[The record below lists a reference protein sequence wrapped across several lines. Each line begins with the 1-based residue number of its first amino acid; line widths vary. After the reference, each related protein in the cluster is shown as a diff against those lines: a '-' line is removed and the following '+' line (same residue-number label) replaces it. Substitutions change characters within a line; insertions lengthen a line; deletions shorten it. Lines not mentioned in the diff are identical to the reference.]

1 VSKYRMARRSF
12 FRGLGAGA
20 AGVAGLKT
28 LLRTMEASA
37 AGTPPPPRFLMT
49 HWPVGT
55 QKYWFCPVT
64 VGSDPN
70 PALPALPT
78 IAPNG
83 TNWDFS
89 RILKPFGDA
98 GLKSDMIIL
107 YNLNSGSVGSFGGG
121 HEAGTP
127 QSSTGARTPGTRSN
141 GGETD
146 DAVSGGPSWDQ
157 ILLKTVAQLQT
168 PGVGYVNAI
177 CDARVDSQETSTQ
190 CLSYD
195 YKTQSTPAAQ
205 GGSGGSV
212 TENIPLLPILSPLS
226 LFTKLFMNVS
236 GGGGSGADTAR
247 LLKARKSVLDCARGQ
262 LGRLKTIAPGSEAPK
277 IDIHADAI
285 RKIEDVLTMQI
296 NSGVITPPSCT
307 PPAMPDAALV
317 GKNSKVNGDYRNVG
331 SGATTATVDDSG
343 IHEQIGRAH
352 MGILKAAFVC
362 DLIRVG
368 TFQWSPGTNHVSFKG
383 LYPGNANIYM
393 HHPSS
398 HQINNS
404 SWSLQNPSG
413 ASTQQ
418 TEILQFLANVQTW
431 YNTKMADILKDW
443 KATTDIYGGNLL
455 SHTIIPYITEVAE
468 SNHSKSSLPA
478 MIFGGSALGMKG
490 GQFQQFTQSRP
501 HNDLWISIAQ
511 AYFKTTSPL
520 TNLPAT
526 NADGTVNSF
535 VRNNVNPISG
545 LWALP

>member
-1 VSKYRMARRSF
+1 MSSYRIARRSF
-12 FRGLGAGA
+12 MRSLGAGA

-28 LLRTMEASA
+28 LLRSMEAAA

-55 QKYWFCPVT
+55 QKYWFCPVA

-70 PALPALPT
+70 PALPTLPT
-78 IAPNG
+78 LAANG

-98 GLKSDMIIL
+98 GLKNDMIVL
-107 YNLNSGSVGSFGGG
+107 YNLNNGNVGAFGGG

-127 QSSTGARTPGTRSN
+127 QCTTGARTPGTRSN

-157 ILLKTVAQLQT
+157 IFLKLVPQLQR

-195 YKTQSTPAAQ
+195 YKTQATPAAQ
-205 GGSGGSV
+205 GGSGGTV
-212 TENIPLLPILSPLS
+212 TENIPLLPTLSPVA
-226 LFTKLFMNVS
+226 LFDKLFMGVS
-236 GGGGSGADTAR
+236 GGGGGGADATR

-262 LGRLKTIAPGSEAPK
+262 LGRLKTVAPGSEASK

-285 RKIEDVLTMQI
+285 RKIEEVLTTQI

-307 PPAMPDAALV
+307 PPARPDPALV
-317 GKNSKVNGDYRNVG
+317 GQATKRNGNYRSVG
-331 SGATTATVDDSG
+331 SGATTANTDDSG
-343 IHEQIGRAH
+343 IHEQIGKAH

-383 LYPGNANIYM
+383 LYPGNTNIYM

-413 ASTQQ
+413 ATAQQ
-418 TEILQFLANVQTW
+418 TEILHFLANVQTW
-431 YNTKMADILKDW
+431 YNQKMADILKDW

-455 SHTIIPYITEVAE
+455 ANTIIPYITEVAE
-468 SNHSKSSLPA
+468 SNHSKSSQPA
-478 MIFGGSALGMKG
+478 IIFGGSALGMRG
-490 GQFQQFTQSRP
+490 GQFQQFNQSRP
-501 HNDLWISIAQ
+501 HNDLWITIAQ

-520 TNLPAT
+520 GMIPAT
-526 NADGTVNSF
+526 NADATANSF
-535 VRNNVNPISG
+535 VRSNVAPIAG
-545 LWALP
+545 LWAMP